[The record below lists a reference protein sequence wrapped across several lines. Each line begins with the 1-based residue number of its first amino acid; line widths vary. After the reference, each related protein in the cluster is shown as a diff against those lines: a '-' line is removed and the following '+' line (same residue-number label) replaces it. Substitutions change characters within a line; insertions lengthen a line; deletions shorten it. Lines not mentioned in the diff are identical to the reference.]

1 MRSDWRGGL
10 RFDFSHP
17 CAEKKAQGWG
27 TEILRLIR
35 RRTADPSTA
44 LRFAQDDRFYLAFQ
58 DGIR

>member
-44 LRFAQDDRFYLAFQ
+44 LRFAQDDNAFGAH
-58 DGIR
+58 DDNVL